1 MLPGFAVSTAEG
13 SNAMLLIKNKHL
25 RDIIRFAVPFAAVP
39 AITIIGAAAFDEKKH
54 IIISLAVAVSALLL
68 FAAGFE
74 KKSTGTRRMVIVA
87 VMVALCFAGRFIPFL
102 KPIAALTIITAL
114 YLGGEAGF
122 LVGSLSAI
130 LSNFYFG
137 QGPWTAFQMLAW
149 GLIGFFAGLLADKLL
164 KSRVLLLIYGAAS
177 GLAYSF
183 IMDIWTVLWYNQGFD
198 FKLYLAALVTAIP
211 YTASYAVSNVLFLYL
226 LAKPFGEKLQRIK
239 VKYGV

>member
-1 MLPGFAVSTAEG
+1 MI
-13 SNAMLLIKNKHL
+13 LIKSRKL
-25 RDIIRFAVPFAAVP
+25 RQAIKIAVPFVIIP
-39 AITIIGAAAFDEKKH
+39 TITVEGALAFDAKKH
-54 IIISLAVAVSALLL
+54 IIIALAAAVMALLL

-87 VMVALCFAGRFIPFL
+87 AMTALCFAGRFIPFL

-122 LVGSLSAI
+122 LVGAMSAV

-149 GLIGFFAGLLADKLL
+149 GLIGLFAGIFSEKLL
-164 KSRVLLLIYGAAS
+164 KSRILLLIYGALT
-177 GLAYSF
+177 GIAYSF

-198 FKLYLAALVTAIP
+198 IRLYLAALVSAIP

>member
-1 MLPGFAVSTAEG
+1 MI
-13 SNAMLLIKNKHL
+13 LIKSRKL
-25 RDIIRFAVPFAAVP
+25 RQAIKIAVPFVIIP
-39 AITIIGAAAFDEKKH
+39 TITVVGALAFDAKKH
-54 IIISLAVAVSALLL
+54 IIIALAAAVMALLL

-87 VMVALCFAGRFIPFL
+87 VMTALCFAGRFIPFL

-122 LVGSLSAI
+122 LVGAMSAL

-149 GLIGFFAGLLADKLL
+149 GLIGLFAGIFSEKLL
-164 KSRVLLLIYGAAS
+164 KSRILLLIYGALT
-177 GLAYSF
+177 GIAYSF

-198 FKLYLAALVTAIP
+198 IRLYLAALVSAIP
-211 YTASYAVSNVLFLYL
+211 YTLSYAVSNVLFLYL
-226 LAKPFGEKLQRIK
+226 LAKPFGEKLHRIK

>member
-1 MLPGFAVSTAEG
+1 M
-13 SNAMLLIKNKHL
+13 
-25 RDIIRFAVPFAAVP
+25 IRIAVPFIAVP
-39 AITIIGAAAFDEKKH
+39 MITIVGAVAFDEKKH

-114 YLGGEAGF
+114 YLGSESGF

-149 GLIGFFAGLLADKLL
+149 GLIGFFAGLLAERLL
-164 KSRVLLLIYGAAS
+164 KSRVLLLIYGAAA

-183 IMDIWTVLWYNQGFD
+183 IMDIWTVLWYNQGLNIN
-198 FKLYLAALVTAIP
+198 LYLAALVTAIP

-226 LAKPFGEKLQRIK
+226 LAKPFGDKLNRIK
-239 VKYGV
+239 IKYGV

>member
-1 MLPGFAVSTAEG
+1 
-13 SNAMLLIKNKHL
+13 MLLIKSKKM
-25 RDIIRFAVPFAAVP
+25 RDMIRIAVPFIAVP
-39 AITIIGAAAFDEKKH
+39 MITIVGAVAFDEKKH

-114 YLGGEAGF
+114 YLGSEAGF

-149 GLIGFFAGLLADKLL
+149 GLIGFFAGLLADRLL
-164 KSRVLLLIYGAAS
+164 KSRVLLLIYGAAA

-198 FKLYLAALVTAIP
+198 INLYLAALVTAIP
-211 YTASYAVSNVLFLYL
+211 YTVSYAVSNVLFLYL
-226 LAKPFGEKLQRIK
+226 LAPPFGEKLQRIK
-239 VKYGV
+239 IKYGV

>member
-1 MLPGFAVSTAEG
+1 MI
-13 SNAMLLIKNKHL
+13 LIKSRKL
-25 RDIIRFAVPFAAVP
+25 RQAIKIAVPFVIIP
-39 AITIIGAAAFDEKKH
+39 MITVVGALAFDAKKH
-54 IIISLAVAVSALLL
+54 IIIALAAAVMALLL

-87 VMVALCFAGRFIPFL
+87 VMTALCFAGRFIPFL

-122 LVGSLSAI
+122 LVGAMSAV

-149 GLIGFFAGLLADKLL
+149 GLIGLFAGVFSEKLL
-164 KSRVLLLIYGAAS
+164 KSRILLLIYGALT
-177 GLAYSF
+177 GIAYSF

-198 FKLYLAALVTAIP
+198 IRLYLAALVSAIP

>member
-1 MLPGFAVSTAEG
+1 MLMIKSAGLRKAVK
-13 SNAMLLIKNKHL
+13 I
-25 RDIIRFAVPFAAVP
+25 AVPFFIIPSV
-39 AITIIGAAAFDEKKH
+39 TILGATLFDKKRH
-54 IIISLAVAVSALLL
+54 IIISLAVAVLSLIF

-122 LVGSLSAI
+122 LVGSLSAV

-149 GLIGFFAGLLADKLL
+149 GLIGLFAGILSKPLLR
-164 KSRVLLLIYGAAS
+164 SRVLLLIYGALT
-177 GLAYSF
+177 GVAYSF
-183 IMDIWTVLWYNQGFD
+183 IMDIWTVLWYNEGFSL
-198 FKLYLAALVTAIP
+198 KLYAAALVTAVP
-211 YTASYAVSNVLFLYL
+211 YTVSYAVSNVLFLFV
-226 LAKPFGEKLQRIK
+226 LAKPFGEKLSRIK
-239 VKYGV
+239 TKYGV

>member
-1 MLPGFAVSTAEG
+1 
-13 SNAMLLIKNKHL
+13 MLLIRNKEL
-25 RDIIRFAVPFAAVP
+25 RSVIKIAVPFIAIP
-39 AITIIGAAAFDEKKH
+39 AITIIGALAFDEKKH
-54 IIISLAVAVSALLL
+54 IIISLAVAVFSLLL

-87 VMVALCFAGRFIPFL
+87 VMTALCFAGRFIPFL

-122 LVGSLSAI
+122 LVGALSAV

-149 GLIGFFAGLLADKLL
+149 GLIGLFAGIFSEKLL
-164 KSRVLLLIYGAAS
+164 KSRLLLLLYGAAT
-177 GLAYSF
+177 GVVYSF

-198 FKLYLAALVTAIP
+198 IKLYLAALASAVP

-226 LAKPFGEKLQRIK
+226 LAEPFGEKLGRIK
-239 VKYGV
+239 TKYGV

>member
-1 MLPGFAVSTAEG
+1 
-13 SNAMLLIKNKHL
+13 MLLLKSKGL
-25 RDIIRFAVPFAAVP
+25 RDFIRVAVPFVAVP
-39 AITIIGAAAFDEKKH
+39 MITIVGAVAFDEKKH

-149 GLIGFFAGLLADKLL
+149 GLIGFFAGLFADRLL
-164 KSRVLLLIYGAAS
+164 KSRALLLIYGAAA

-183 IMDIWTVLWYNQGFD
+183 VMDIWTVLWYNQGFD
-198 FKLYLAALVTAIP
+198 VKLYLAALFTAIP

-226 LAKPFGEKLQRIK
+226 LAKPFGEKLHRIK